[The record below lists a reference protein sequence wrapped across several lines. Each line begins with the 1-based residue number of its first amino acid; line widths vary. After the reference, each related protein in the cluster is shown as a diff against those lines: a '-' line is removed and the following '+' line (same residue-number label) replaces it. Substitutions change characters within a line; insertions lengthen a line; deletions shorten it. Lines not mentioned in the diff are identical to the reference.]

1 MTATLAA
8 MRFGYGLP
16 QPLGAG
22 QDALGVL
29 AAFDNGDEMAVRW
42 PLSGMA
48 EVQEDLANVRR
59 LRPGSRVDAV
69 VRTQYEAAVAALEA
83 KVRLGERHSF
93 ARALDAS
100 DGFRERLVQFW
111 ADHFTVVAR
120 EVPTRIMTYT
130 IVEDAIRPRLAETF
144 EEMFVAA
151 ELHPAMLLYLDQ
163 INSVGP
169 NTNFGKRRGRG
180 LNENLAR
187 EMIELHSLGADAGY
201 SQQDVRQ
208 LAELLTGLTFSQI
221 DGLRYDKNR
230 AEPGPEQILG
240 REYTGESLDTI
251 HLALRDLARHSATRA
266 HVCRKLAV
274 HFISDT
280 PDLDLL
286 IQMEAAWGTAGGDLR
301 AVYAAMLSHKA
312 AWDPVAHKARQP
324 FEFLVAALRALGVD
338 GAAVVAMTARDFQRQ
353 ILDPMLLMGQRM
365 KRPIGPDGWAE
376 EPQAWITPQGLASRI
391 TWAMEVPGRLVKPLP
406 EPGALAVRA
415 LGDRLTEAV
424 RKAATRAESQREGV
438 GLVLASAEFNRR

>member
-130 IVEDAIRPRLAETF
+130 IVEDAIRPRLAKTF

-208 LAELLTGLTFSQI
+208 LAELLTGLTQTPGI
-221 DGLRYDKNR
+221 DQGVVHNSDVDAAGNR
-230 AEPGPEQILG
+230 NAMIG
-240 REYTGESLDTI
+240 RDGDGVVLDQDIFIHTI
-251 HLALRDLARHSATRA
+251 KH
-266 HVCRKLAV
+266 
-274 HFISDT
+274 
-280 PDLDLL
+280 PDPL
-286 IQMEAAWGTAGGDLR
+286 
-301 AVYAAMLSHKA
+301 
-312 AWDPVAHKARQP
+312 
-324 FEFLVAALRALGVD
+324 
-338 GAAVVAMTARDFQRQ
+338 QR
-353 ILDPMLLMGQRM
+353 
-365 KRPIGPDGWAE
+365 
-376 EPQAWITPQGLASRI
+376 TPQGVILCLRPFTKDVAFYGQAAHGSGSSPSI
-391 TWAMEVPGRLVKPLP
+391 
-406 EPGALAVRA
+406 RA
-415 LGDRLTEAV
+415 P
-424 RKAATRAESQREGV
+424 
-438 GLVLASAEFNRR
+438 